1 MDELGLEIKTE
12 GDEKSPLV
20 NEMKAKDGAQ
30 VKVNTE

>member
-12 GDEKSPLV
+12 GDEKLLLV